1 MDAYDQILTSA
12 AALFDASDEVT
23 REEWHA
29 YTLRQKVEQRLPG
42 IQGIGFSLMIPHERL
57 EQHIQEIRSQGF
69 PDYNVTPEGDREI
82 YTSIIYLEP
91 FSGRNLRA
99 FGYDMFS
106 EPVRRMAM
114 EHAMDLGVAALSG
127 KVILL
132 QETDQE
138 VQAGT
143 LMYVPVYR
151 KGMSTDTAP
160 HRRAALYGWVYSPYR
175 MNDLMQGIL
184 KGWDLEAKRLIRL
197 QIFDTG
203 QLSADSLLYD
213 SQPKAEMETVN
224 ASRLTL
230 QTHTVFNDHFW
241 YLYFTRA
248 DGQLEYG
255 RVYGVFFGGTIISL
269 LLFGLLISLLNTRFR
284 AQRLAGQL
292 TVHLR
297 ESEEKYR
304 LLVENS
310 HDIIYTLTADGVFVF
325 VSPAWTVLLGHPLN
339 QVVGTSFQAFVHP
352 DDIPGCMVFLRAV
365 IETGQRQEGIEYRV
379 QHTDGSWYWYTS
391 SGVPLKGEAG
401 AIIGFYGIARDITKQ
416 RRLEEALKQTRQNYK
431 TFFNTIDDF
440 LFVLDDQ
447 GNIIHTNTTV
457 IDRLGYT
464 TKELLG
470 QSILMVHPPERR
482 DEAGRIVGE
491 MLSGVTE
498 FCPVP
503 IVTKSGVQIPVET
516 RVSHGFWDGKPVIF
530 GVTKDISKVSLSE
543 EKFSKVFHINPSAC
557 GLNDL
562 NDHKYIEVNE
572 AFHTLLGFDKD
583 AVIGKTAY
591 ELGILTIET
600 ATAIY
605 LKADSN
611 GKITNAAADIKA
623 RNGDIKHVLLS
634 SENIYIQDKEYRFTV
649 VHDITERKRTEAE
662 KAQLEA
668 QNRQLQKAESLGRMA
683 AAIAHHFNN
692 QLQAVMGNLEMVMD
706 LYLPQGL
713 NPIGILASAMQAAHK
728 AADVSRLMLTYL
740 GQTQGKHEPIDL
752 SETCSKSL
760 TLLQI
765 SAPKGMLLNAD
776 FPSSG
781 PIIRADVG
789 QIQQILTNLVTNAWE
804 AISDNQGSVALTV
817 KTVSY
822 MDIPTS
828 KRFPIDWQPKE
839 IAYTCMEV
847 SDTGSGIAN
856 KDIEKIFDPF
866 FTTKF
871 TGRGLGLSVVM
882 GIIKAHGGGVTVESE
897 PGRGSTFRVFLPVS
911 TEKLPCRPGL
921 RAIPDALQT
930 SSQTSEMLNEQ

>member
-1 MDAYDQILTSA
+1 
-12 AALFDASDEVT
+12 
-23 REEWHA
+23 
-29 YTLRQKVEQRLPG
+29 
-42 IQGIGFSLMIPHERL
+42 
-57 EQHIQEIRSQGF
+57 
-69 PDYNVTPEGDREI
+69 
-82 YTSIIYLEP
+82 
-91 FSGRNLRA
+91 
-99 FGYDMFS
+99 
-106 EPVRRMAM
+106 
-114 EHAMDLGVAALSG
+114 
-127 KVILL
+127 
-132 QETDQE
+132 
-138 VQAGT
+138 
-143 LMYVPVYR
+143 
-151 KGMSTDTAP
+151 
-160 HRRAALYGWVYSPYR
+160 
-175 MNDLMQGIL
+175 
-184 KGWDLEAKRLIRL
+184 
-197 QIFDTG
+197 
-203 QLSADSLLYD
+203 
-213 SQPKAEMETVN
+213 
-224 ASRLTL
+224 
-230 QTHTVFNDHFW
+230 
-241 YLYFTRA
+241 
-248 DGQLEYG
+248 
-255 RVYGVFFGGTIISL
+255 
-269 LLFGLLISLLNTRFR
+269 
-284 AQRLAGQL
+284 
-292 TVHLR
+292 
-297 ESEEKYR
+297 
-304 LLVENS
+304 
-310 HDIIYTLTADGVFVF
+310 
-325 VSPAWTVLLGHPLN
+325 
-339 QVVGTSFQAFVHP
+339 
-352 DDIPGCMVFLRAV
+352 MVFLRAV
-365 IETGQRQEGIEYRV
+365 IETGQRQEGVEYRV